1 MAFVHHTYLLLIVPC
16 GLRLWPEPVC
26 DGPIGQP
33 LSRWSS
39 ALRELR
45 RDGGRKARE
54 AWEALRGH
62 VCGAVRLG
70 MRRLIVAHSDEQG
83 SADRRVPAGWFG
95 CTPAMGDEYF
105 LRRVRLACH
114 TTVGFTGD
122 RGRSRRY
129 NLCKGRDIG
138 SSKEAFYGK

>member
-1 MAFVHHTYLLLIVPC
+1 MAHR
-16 GLRLWPEPVC
+16 GR
-26 DGPIGQP
+26 
-33 LSRWSS
+33 
-39 ALRELR
+39 REWQ
-45 RDGGRKARE
+45 RDGRSKVRE

-62 VCGAVRLG
+62 MCGAIRLG
-70 MRRLIVAHSDEQG
+70 MRRLIVAHSATSRAPPG
-83 SADRRVPAGWFG
+83 PSALWSG

-114 TTVGFTGD
+114 TTAGFTGD

-129 NLCKGRDIG
+129 NPCKGRDIG